1 MAFKMNKPII
11 IGTKKH
17 SALLAKASGTVD
29 PTLGTAA
36 SIYGQSMN
44 PDVIDY
50 TIKQAKIE
58 WDKKKKK
65 EEDPPPP
72 EEQQEEEI
80 SLEKEK
86 IKEDDIDYDA
96 LFAPEEDDPDLTS
109 VERKKKDAKRDS
121 DVAIEKLE
129 LQRLKQLSVDELSD
143 KPIEAKKREREGLGT
158 TTGTKATAFGKD
170 IKSLEGVSAENL
182 IKLKSVSPEDI
193 ELGRVQDIRIDGKGV
208 WVERPWYT
216 KQRIKTKKQSTKTLM
231 AEYGTTDPV
240 EIEKI
245 YQANQKAL
253 RTKIRKEFEAKYD
266 TKKKEVTKKKEE
278 KKVVKKKTD
287 KSTSKPTSKTDSDK
301 KRQDFIYKLKGPAGQ
316 KKMRDAGYKP
326 PKK

>member
-1 MAFKMNKPII
+1 MCVLI
-11 IGTKKH
+11 
-17 SALLAKASGTVD
+17 L
-29 PTLGTAA
+29 
-36 SIYGQSMN
+36 
-44 PDVIDY
+44 
-50 TIKQAKIE
+50 
-58 WDKKKKK
+58 
-65 EEDPPPP
+65 
-72 EEQQEEEI
+72 
-80 SLEKEK
+80 
-86 IKEDDIDYDA
+86 
-96 LFAPEEDDPDLTS
+96 
-109 VERKKKDAKRDS
+109 
-121 DVAIEKLE
+121 
-129 LQRLKQLSVDELSD
+129 
-143 KPIEAKKREREGLGT
+143 AKKREREGLGT

-278 KKVVKKKTD
+278 KKVVKKKTENKKVVKKKTD
-287 KSTSKPTSKTDSDK
+287 KSTSKSTSKTDSDK